1 MPPITQTPA
10 PSPAAQLQ
18 LQTLAPPVTAVPSR
32 RRNRVPLLMRPFAAV
47 TEQFDDAFAVLGP
60 IGRLV
65 SSSFFRALMG
75 LSGLIMLVGSGAWFA
90 IVWFGWSR

>member
-1 MPPITQTPA
+1 
-10 PSPAAQLQ
+10 
-18 LQTLAPPVTAVPSR
+18 
-32 RRNRVPLLMRPFAAV
+32 MRPFAAV